1 MFRRFLNL
9 KVKAQSKLR
18 CREIRFPRSLPP
30 QYKAVFYSFSKKNH
44 AMLMP
49 FHNKFTAFFAL
60 IFLLKLCPINAQT
73 PLYFPPT
80 TGTTWETTTPQSLGW
95 CTNKIDSLYAFLG
108 SRDTKAFIVLKDGR
122 IVLEK
127 YYGTFTQDSVW
138 YWASAGKTLTA
149 FLAGI
154 AQQDKLININDST
167 SKYVGVGWTSLP
179 SAKERLITLKN
190 NLTMTTGLDDA
201 VPDADCTLPSCFVY
215 KADAG
220 TRWAYHNAAYYMVQ
234 NVIEK
239 VSGITINQYTNQ
251 KLLLK
256 TGITGLW
263 VNNIFFS
270 KPRSMA
276 RFGLLLLNK
285 GKWNQDI
292 ILSDTAYLR
301 TMTNTSQNLNKSYG
315 YLTWLN
321 GKGSFMLPGSQIVSP
336 TNLVPSAPADMFC
349 ALGKNDQKIYVVT
362 SQNLVVI
369 RMGEKAG
376 NLSLNAL
383 SNFDNEIWQRLTT
396 LACTATST
404 TENTNNQLFTLYPN
418 PTSDFLHLNF
428 TKSIND
434 FNAQIMDIN
443 GRILKQFNNQ
453 KTMPINDLPTGF
465 YALKVVD
472 TEGVA
477 LGIQRFVKH

>member
-1 MFRRFLNL
+1 MKSSIN
-9 KVKAQSKLR
+9 
-18 CREIRFPRSLPP
+18 
-30 QYKAVFYSFSKKNH
+30 
-44 AMLMP
+44 P
-49 FHNKFTAFFAL
+49 FFTALVAF
-60 IFLLKLCPINAQT
+60 IFLFKTNKTTAQT
-73 PLYFPPT
+73 PLYFPNT
-80 TGTTWETTTPQSLGW
+80 TGTTWETITPQSIGW
-95 CTNKIDSLYAFLG
+95 CANRVDSLYNFLG
-108 SRDTKAFIVLKDGR
+108 TRDTKGFIVLKNGR

-127 YYGTFTQDSVW
+127 YYGTFTQDSAW

-154 AQQDKLININDST
+154 AQQDRLININDST
-167 SKYVGVGWTSLP
+167 SKYLGRGWTSLP
-179 SAKERLITLKN
+179 SAKERLITVRH

-239 VSGITINQYTNQ
+239 VSGLTMNQYTNQ
-251 KLLLK
+251 KLLAK
-256 TGITGLW
+256 TGITGAW
-263 VNNIFFS
+263 FNNVFFS

-301 TMTNTSQNLNKSYG
+301 EMTNTSQNLNKSYG

-321 GKGSFMLPGSQIVSP
+321 GKGSFMLPATQIVSQ
-336 TNLVPSAPADMFC
+336 TNLVPSAPADMYC
-349 ALGKNDQKIYVVT
+349 ALGKNDQKIYVVP

-376 NLSLNAL
+376 NTSLNAL
-383 SNFDNEIWQRLTT
+383 SNFDNELWQRINALNCSTI
-396 LACTATST
+396 ANSEATD
-404 TENTNNQLFTLYPN
+404 NQLFTIYPN
-418 PTSDFLHLNF
+418 PIKDVLNIKF
-428 TKSIND
+428 KKELIN
-434 FNAQIMDIN
+434 FNCEIMDIN
-443 GRILKQFNNQ
+443 GRVLTVFNNS
-453 KTMPINDLPTGF
+453 KTIIINDLPQGF
-465 YALKVVD
+465 YALKVMD
-472 TEGVA
+472 IEGVV
-477 LGIQRFVKH
+477 LGVKRFVKD

>member
-1 MFRRFLNL
+1 MKISIKSLLN
-9 KVKAQSKLR
+9 
-18 CREIRFPRSLPP
+18 
-30 QYKAVFYSFSKKNH
+30 
-44 AMLMP
+44 
-49 FHNKFTAFFAL
+49 AL
-60 IFLLKLCPINAQT
+60 IALFYLLNTNDVIAQT
-73 PLYFPPT
+73 PLYFPPV
-80 TGTTWETTTPQSLGW
+80 TGTTWETITPQSIGW
-95 CTNKIDSLYAFLG
+95 CANRVDSLYNFLG
-108 SRDTKAFIVLKDGR
+108 TRDTKGFIVLKNGR

-127 YYGTFTQDSVW
+127 YYGTFTQDSAW

-154 AQQDKLININDST
+154 AQQDRLININDST
-167 SKYVGVGWTSLP
+167 SKYLGRGWTSLP
-179 SAKERLITLKN
+179 SAKERLITVRH

-239 VSGITINQYTNQ
+239 VSGLTMNQYTNQ
-251 KLLLK
+251 KLLAK

-263 VNNIFFS
+263 ANNVFFS

-301 TMTNTSQNLNKSYG
+301 EMTNTSQNLNKSYG

-321 GKGSFMLPGSQIVSP
+321 GKGAFMLPATQFVSQ
-336 TNLVPSAPADMFC
+336 TNLVPSAPADMYC
-349 ALGKNDQKIYVVT
+349 ALGKNDQKIYVVP

-376 NLSLNAL
+376 NTSLNAL
-383 SNFDNEIWQRLTT
+383 SNFDNELWQRINALN
-396 LACTATST
+396 CST
-404 TENTNNQLFTLYPN
+404 IANSEVADNQLFTIYPN
-418 PTSDFLHLNF
+418 PIKDVLNIEF
-428 TKSIND
+428 KRELIN
-434 FNAQIMDIN
+434 FNCAIIDIN
-443 GRILKQFNNQ
+443 GRVLKVFNNS
-453 KTMPINDLPTGF
+453 KTIMINDLPMGF

-472 TEGVA
+472 TEGVV
-477 LGIQRFVKH
+477 LGVKRFVKD